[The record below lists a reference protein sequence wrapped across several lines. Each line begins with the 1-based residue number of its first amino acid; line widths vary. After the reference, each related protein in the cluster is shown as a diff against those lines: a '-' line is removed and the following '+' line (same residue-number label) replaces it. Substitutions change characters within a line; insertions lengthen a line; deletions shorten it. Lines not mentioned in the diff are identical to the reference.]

1 MEEDIKP
8 WLRNFVSSVGS
19 EKAAI
24 LLAGAGDFVALEMNA
39 KQRRDSLLARSRAL
53 SMDTISTPQWLPDF
67 KTGTCL
73 AGSTAYSIPSTE
85 LLIEKIECC
94 RRYFDSQ
101 TAQTCMNDLPS
112 PSICKCLDCK
122 EDEVCGGLW
131 KGIGYPT
138 RRSDSLHETKVHIVV
153 SHCKE
158 SLEWMTEYTK
168 DFIDSI
174 DSIHIISKCGE
185 PVEGAPGA
193 ATVEV
198 LPNVGRW

>member
-1 MEEDIKP
+1 MPKPYHLDQMKVREDRHYLPSIRRVRRIVIWGLSTVFFFRDQCFK
-8 WLRNFVSSVGS
+8 LSHLKLDVSSP
-19 EKAAI
+19 
-24 LLAGAGDFVALEMNA
+24 
-39 KQRRDSLLARSRAL
+39 R
-53 SMDTISTPQWLPDF
+53 WLPDF
-67 KTGTCL
+67 KTGKCL
-73 AGSTAYSIPSTE
+73 AGSTDYSIPSTK

-94 RRYFDSQ
+94 RRSFDSKK
-101 TAQTCMNDLPS
+101 AQTCMNDLPS

-131 KGIGYPT
+131 KGVGYPIQ
-138 RRSDSLHETKVHIVV
+138 RSDSLHETKVHIVV

-174 DSIHIISKCGE
+174 VSIHIISKCGE
-185 PVEGAPGA
+185 PVEGAPDA
-193 ATVEV
+193 ATVEF